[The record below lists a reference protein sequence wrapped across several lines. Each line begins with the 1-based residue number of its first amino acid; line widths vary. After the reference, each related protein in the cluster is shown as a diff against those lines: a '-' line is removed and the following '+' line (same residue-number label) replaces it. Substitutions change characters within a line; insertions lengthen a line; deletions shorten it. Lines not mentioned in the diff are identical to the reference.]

1 MSLEKPLRI
10 GTRGSLLARTQ
21 SEWVARRIEE
31 DAGPRVE
38 LEIIRTSGDI
48 WNDRPLS
55 EIGGRGLFTRELDL
69 ALREERIDIAV
80 HSLKDLPTA
89 LPTGVS
95 IGAVPRREDARDV
108 LIGPERTATTVRTL
122 PPGARV
128 GTSSLRRA
136 AFLRALRPD
145 LEVVEMRGN
154 LDTRIEKVDRGEVAA
169 VVLAAAG
176 VRRLGW
182 TARVSEYLELNS
194 WLPAPGQGALAV
206 TVRSGDL
213 STTRWLR
220 RLDHAETR
228 AAVAAERTL
237 LEVLDAGCRMPVAAL
252 GLPFGGGLRLKGLV
266 AHPDGRRAV
275 GAEGTGA
282 QDDATALGRS
292 VGGELLRR
300 GADLLLGALRAE
312 EKQGAGQGPVA

>member
-89 LPTGVS
+89 LPAGVS

-108 LIGPERTATTVRTL
+108 LIGPEGTATALRTL

-145 LEVVEMRGN
+145 LEVVEIRG
-154 LDTRIEKVDRGEVAA
+154 
-169 VVLAAAG
+169 
-176 VRRLGW
+176 
-182 TARVSEYLELNS
+182 
-194 WLPAPGQGALAV
+194 
-206 TVRSGDL
+206 
-213 STTRWLR
+213 
-220 RLDHAETR
+220 
-228 AAVAAERTL
+228 
-237 LEVLDAGCRMPVAAL
+237 
-252 GLPFGGGLRLKGLV
+252 
-266 AHPDGRRAV
+266 
-275 GAEGTGA
+275 
-282 QDDATALGRS
+282 
-292 VGGELLRR
+292 
-300 GADLLLGALRAE
+300 
-312 EKQGAGQGPVA
+312 